1 MLLEC
6 MAVFLLAK
14 LRLVKVSQNL
24 LFSGMNFIVWKYTTL
39 LPCHRPELKRMQITL
54 ILLKVIPCQVITVS
68 IQGLTLPKGF
78 WQNKFSMAFKQIADA
93 NNSVAFIRNV
103 SENWKTSIINHSY
116 IKHWLT
122 LLWVNYKH
130 WPWSLLPFEDFCHS
144 TLFSTMCDRLNASYA
159 FD

>member
-1 MLLEC
+1 MHGSVSSRQTSTCQSFSEPLIFWYE
-6 MAVFLLAK
+6 FY
-14 LRLVKVSQNL
+14 RLKIYD
-24 LFSGMNFIVWKYTTL
+24 F
-39 LPCHRPELKRMQITL
+39 
-54 ILLKVIPCQVITVS
+54 ITVS
-68 IQGLTLPKGF
+68 QTRIKKNADNLNIVESYTLPGNHRQYIKGLTLPKGF

-130 WPWSLLPFEDFCHS
+130 WPWSLLPFEDSCHS
-144 TLFSTMCDRLNASYA
+144 TLFSTMCGRLNASYA